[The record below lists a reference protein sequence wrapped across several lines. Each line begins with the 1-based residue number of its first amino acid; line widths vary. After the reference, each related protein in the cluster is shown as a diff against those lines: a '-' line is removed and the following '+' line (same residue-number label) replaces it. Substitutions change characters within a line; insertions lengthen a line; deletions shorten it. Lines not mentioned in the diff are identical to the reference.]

1 MRRFLEGR
9 HFSAGRLVPVIGFSL
24 CFYFMWPLLQG
35 ERSYVRLMAL
45 EHETAATT
53 GELDQA
59 RTERQALEKKVIGLR
74 PGSIDR
80 DLLDERAR
88 AMLGYRQTEEKVV
101 IAPATSPAPEGSEKP

>member
-1 MRRFLEGR
+1 MRLFFQGR
-9 HFSAGRLVPVIGFSL
+9 HFSATKLVPVIGFTL

-45 EHETAATT
+45 EHEIAAVS
-53 GELDQA
+53 GELTQA
-59 RTERQALEKKVIGLR
+59 KAQRVALEKKVVGLR

-88 AMLGYRQTEEKVV
+88 AMLGYRRVEDRVV
-101 IAPATSPAPEGSEKP
+101 FQPAPPSVTAP